1 MEVNDSHE
9 RFTRLLIQH
18 EPELLRCVL
27 VVVPNRADAED
38 VFQEASVVLWRES
51 DKFRPGT
58 DFAPWALAIAFNQV
72 RSYRHRMR
80 RNRLMFNEVLVA
92 ELAAEENRLAEDLDS
107 RSEALEKC
115 LAKLAPRDVE
125 LVTAYYESNV
135 TAKDVSQRL
144 GRPINTVYKA
154 LQRIRRGLYQCIE
167 RRLAIDARS

>member
-1 MEVNDSHE
+1 MADSISREQFAQLFAQNHRRVF
-9 RFTRLLIQH
+9 RFVRTL
-18 EPELLRCVL
+18 
-27 VVVPNRADAED
+27 VPNRADAED